1 MKHVSSPGCSS
12 AYDSVP
18 GICVK
23 QALFACIA
31 QSDVTGGA
39 CYLNP
44 VRKKISMVGNHAPH
58 TVLAAKHGILPCCLF
73 NANTF
78 TVVHD
83 TFLNSLHDRHVT
95 VDDSVVVYLLYVTA
109 PGPVLSGLSSHSTLR
124 PTRGGDHLPLTCRRH
139 PQRGNRHR
147 RTAPGL
153 HLTWRSVQCTMPC
166 WQQAQLLVVSW
177 HSSFL
182 FCDRSERI
190 ATSLLLL
197 FRYERRYSMMKE
209 IPKQHFLP
217 SKSPAHLQTFS
228 VASPW
233 WDCCTYSWM

>member
-1 MKHVSSPGCSS
+1 MV
-12 AYDSVP
+12 
-18 GICVK
+18 
-23 QALFACIA
+23 
-31 QSDVTGGA
+31 QSGVAGGA
-39 CYLNP
+39 SNLNQFGRRSAWWATIFHLP
-44 VRKKISMVGNHAPH
+44 SSRRNTEVSLATSSTPTPSRLFTTPFS
-58 TVLAAKHGILPCCLF
+58 TVCTTP
-73 NANTF
+73 
-78 TVVHD
+78 
-83 TFLNSLHDRHVT
+83 
-95 VDDSVVVYLLYVTA
+95 VDDNVVVYLLYVTA

-147 RTAPGL
+147 RTAPDL

-177 HSSFL
+177 HSGFL
-182 FCDRSERI
+182 FCDRSERV

-197 FRYERRYSMMKE
+197 FRYEWRYSMMKE

>member
-1 MKHVSSPGCSS
+1 MTPWLEPGQTDPLCLHGSVRRRGRSQQSQSSSEG
-12 AYDSVP
+12 
-18 GICVK
+18 
-23 QALFACIA
+23 
-31 QSDVTGGA
+31 
-39 CYLNP
+39 
-44 VRKKISMVGNHAPH
+44 
-58 TVLAAKHGILPCCLF
+58 
-73 NANTF
+73 
-78 TVVHD
+78 
-83 TFLNSLHDRHVT
+83 DRHGGQPFST
-95 VDDSVVVYLLYVTA
+95 CRPRAEIRKSPLLPAQRQPPHDCSPHLSRQSARQPVDDSVVVYLLYVTA

-217 SKSPAHLQTFS
+217 SRSPAHLQTFS

>member
-1 MKHVSSPGCSS
+1 
-12 AYDSVP
+12 
-18 GICVK
+18 
-23 QALFACIA
+23 
-31 QSDVTGGA
+31 
-39 CYLNP
+39 
-44 VRKKISMVGNHAPH
+44 MVGNHFPLAILAP
-58 TVLAAKHGILPCCLF
+58 KYGSLPCYQL
-73 NANTF
+73 NANPLTI
-78 TVVHD
+78 VHH
-83 TFLNSLHDRHVT
+83 TFLDSLHDRHVT

-124 PTRGGDHLPLTCRRH
+124 LTRRADHLPLTCRRH